1 MIDAKDRTDE
11 EFIEFINAN
20 RERMDTLMG
29 GDSGIKTFIKENAKK
44 AKKKAEEAA
53 DATEESVK
61 KIVSAIFSPT
71 VQKHMIGAGVELMLG
86 FGAILKAMPV
96 PQKAEPIVDKMSEI
110 RRNAQSVY
118 CSKNPECP
126 KKRAETKVETR
137 KIELD

>member
-1 MIDAKDRTDE
+1 MIDAKDMTDE

-20 RERMDTLMG
+20 KERMDALMG
-29 GDSGIKTFIKENAKK
+29 GDGGIKTFIKDNAKK
-44 AKKKAEEAA
+44 AKKKAGEAA

-61 KIVSAIFSPT
+61 KVVGALFSQE
-71 VQKHMIGAGVELMLG
+71 VQKHMIGAGIELMLG

-110 RRNAQSVY
+110 RRNAQTVY
-118 CSKNPECP
+118 CSKNPGCP
-126 KKRAETKVETR
+126 RKKAETKVETK